1 MIILLAGILLTDPT
15 QSFVY
20 DTFYTISNEERFL
33 VGFSCNYEANASELL
48 KNIKDVSPLFNMF
61 KYSTTW

>member
-20 DTFYTISNEERFL
+20 DTFYTISNEERF
-33 VGFSCNYEANASELL
+33 SCNYEANASELL
-48 KNIKDVSPLFNMF
+48 KNIKDMSPLFNMF